1 MNQMNRH
8 LSLVI
13 LDQFKIV
20 YLVLSGFPKTQ
31 KKKSIDNGYV
41 STFDKKRGF
50 SFILE
55 DLLEM
60 MQYLF

>member
-1 MNQMNRH
+1 MNRH

-13 LDQFKIV
+13 FNQFKIL

-31 KKKSIDNGYV
+31 KRKSIYNGYV
-41 STFDKKRGF
+41 TTFDKKGGF
-50 SFILE
+50 TFILE